1 MAQALDGEG
10 IRQYGAYTRICR
22 RTAMDPA
29 LLDPAR
35 CVSNNLHKTARA
47 VTRIY
52 AEEMRPAGLARSQ
65 FAILNL
71 LDHDGALA
79 LSALARRLY
88 MDRTT
93 LTRNLRPLERDGLVA
108 RAGDPAD
115 RRVTLAQITVAGRE
129 RLEVARGYWRQ
140 AQARVLERF
149 GEAAWRE
156 LEATLRDLRR
166 RVR

>member
-1 MAQALDGEG
+1 
-10 IRQYGAYTRICR
+10 
-22 RTAMDPA
+22 MDPS
-29 LLDPAR
+29 LLDPAH

-71 LDHDGALA
+71 LDHGGAVA
-79 LSALARRLY
+79 LSELARRLY

-93 LTRNLRPLERDGLVA
+93 LTRNLRPLERTGLVV
-108 RAGDPAD
+108 RTGDPAD
-115 RRVTLAQITVAGRE
+115 RRVKLAEITPAGRD
-129 RLEVARGYWRQ
+129 RLEEARGYWRR

-149 GEAAWRE
+149 GEAAWRD

-166 RVR
+166 QVR